1 MEDNKYEL
9 VKFVDDELEL
19 DVNFSPKEET
29 IWLTQEQIAKLF
41 AKAKST
47 INEHIKNILKNELEE
62 KEVCRKFGKTELSY
76 VTTKPIIMYN
86 LDLILAVGYRVNSK
100 RGVIFRKWAN
110 KVLKDY
116 LLKGYVINENRVV
129 VSNEN
134 YIKLSNEVANINNRV
149 DKLEDKVFNS

>member
-1 MEDNKYEL
+1 MKQNNKYEL
-9 VKFVDDELEL
+9 VKFIDDELEL
-19 DVNFSPKEET
+19 EISVSPKEET

-86 LDLILAVGYRVNSK
+86 LD
-100 RGVIFRKWAN
+100 
-110 KVLKDY
+110 
-116 LLKGYVINENRVV
+116 
-129 VSNEN
+129 
-134 YIKLSNEVANINNRV
+134 
-149 DKLEDKVFNS
+149 